1 MVSPLLGH
9 ESTETTRAAYARV
22 PPLAAGGRSCYY
34 SAVVD
39 GCSDAERTLIRMKHS
54 TQRQFKTREQELRAA
69 RERAANE
76 AAKEAG
82 SPLPFPNLWDE
93 LDPTKLPRD
102 ASDEAIQERYREFCK
117 LCPPTPR
124 KKHVL

>member
-1 MVSPLLGH
+1 
-9 ESTETTRAAYARV
+9 
-22 PPLAAGGRSCYY
+22 
-34 SAVVD
+34 
-39 GCSDAERTLIRMKHS
+39 MKNS
-54 TQRQFKTREQELRAA
+54 TQRRIKTRKQELRAA
-69 RERAANE
+69 RERAANA

-82 SPLPFPNLWDE
+82 RPLPFPNLWDE

-102 ASDEAIQERYREFCK
+102 ASDKAIEERYREFCK